1 MRLID
6 SNLIIY
12 FAKPGF
18 AWLNS
23 DIQTLDAHFSIL
35 TKVEV
40 LGYHLLHEREKTFF
54 ETYFNSIISLSP
66 TDLIIERAIHLKQS
80 RKMSLGDS
88 VIAATALVH
97 DLDLYT
103 HNVSDFA
110 GIEGLRVVDPISQ
123 NP

>member
-12 FAKPGF
+12 FANPGF
-18 AWLNS
+18 EWLNS
-23 DIQTLDAHFSIL
+23 DIQTLDAHFSAL
-35 TKVEV
+35 TKIEV
-40 LGYHLLHEREKTFF
+40 LGYHQLHPREKTFF
-54 ETYFNSIISLSP
+54 ETYFNSIIPLSP
-66 TDLIIERAIHLKQS
+66 TDDIIEIAILLKQS

-110 GIEGLRVVDPISQ
+110 GIGGLRVVDPI
-123 NP
+123 P

>member
-1 MRLID
+1 MRIID

-18 AWLNS
+18 SWLNS
-23 DIQTLDAHFSIL
+23 HIQTLDAHFSVL

-40 LGYHLLHEREKTFF
+40 LGYHMLESREKFFF
-54 ETYFNSIISLSP
+54 ETYFKSITMLQP
-66 TDLIIERAIHLKQS
+66 TEDIIETAIRLRQF

-103 HNVSDFA
+103 HNVSDFS
-110 GIEGLRVVDPISQ
+110 GIEGLRVVDPI
-123 NP
+123 

>member
-12 FAKPGF
+12 FAKPDF
-18 AWLNS
+18 
-23 DIQTLDAHFSIL
+23 
-35 TKVEV
+35 
-40 LGYHLLHEREKTFF
+40 
-54 ETYFNSIISLSP
+54 
-66 TDLIIERAIHLKQS
+66 
-80 RKMSLGDS
+80 
-88 VIAATALVH
+88 AATALVH